1 MRTLIAAVL
10 LPLALAACQSVPDLP
25 DLPELPGTTTVVVE
39 RYRDLPAWATE
50 PLHVAPRADGR
61 VESHLRHE
69 AALQAAVDLANCHRR
84 LLARLDAEQP
94 VAPSECMQ

>member
-1 MRTLIAAVL
+1 MRTLIVAAL
-10 LPLALAACQSVPDLP
+10 LALALAACQSVPE
-25 DLPELPGTTTVVVE
+25 LPELPRTTTVVVE

-50 PLHVAPRADGR
+50 PLQVTPRADGR

-94 VAPSECMQ
+94 VAPSECVQ